1 MTTSYPNTRAY
12 AKTQKLQQATELL
25 KMTTEPPAGGADAL
39 NEQDLANILNQVSEN
54 QLQGLRL
61 LQEDNNKYFSAQLDK
76 FTEVITLAVPKPVVD
91 QPSYGVPKPDA
102 YGGHVTE
109 DLNSWVEK
117 FRSIAALNKW
127 SEEDKA
133 RLLQLYLTGAALTFY
148 HTLPGPTKNH
158 FDTAVEALR
167 AHFDDGWSCP

>member
-54 QLQGLRL
+54 QLHGLRL
-61 LQEDNNKYFSAQLDK
+61 LQEDNDKKFSARLDK
-76 FTEVITLAVPKPVVD
+76 FTEVITQAVPKPVVD
-91 QPSYGVPKPDA
+91 KPSYSVPKPDA
-102 YGGHVTE
+102 YGGQVTE

-117 FRSIAALNKW
+117 FCSIAALNKW

-148 HTLPGPTKNH
+148 HTLPG
-158 FDTAVEALR
+158 
-167 AHFDDGWSCP
+167 